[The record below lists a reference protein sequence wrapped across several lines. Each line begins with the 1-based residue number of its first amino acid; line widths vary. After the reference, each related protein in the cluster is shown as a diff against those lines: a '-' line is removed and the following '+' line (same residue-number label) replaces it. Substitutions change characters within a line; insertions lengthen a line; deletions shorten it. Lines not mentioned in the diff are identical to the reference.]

1 MRKFP
6 ALTFALLLPLAA
18 CESTAPE
25 EAGITGTY
33 SLQTINGS
41 SLPHTVLEA
50 GSDRFEV
57 TAGAITL
64 NEDLTFTDLL
74 TFRVTEDGIIT
85 SRDDVLTGTYAH
97 IGSALTMTPIQSS

>member
-74 TFRVTEDGIIT
+74 TFR
-85 SRDDVLTGTYAH
+85 
-97 IGSALTMTPIQSS
+97 GSQRTAS

>member
-33 SLQTINGS
+33 SFQTINGS
-41 SLPHTVLEA
+41 SLTHTVLGA

-57 TAGAITL
+57 TAGTITL
-64 NEDLTFTDLL
+64 N
-74 TFRVTEDGIIT
+74 
-85 SRDDVLTGTYAH
+85 SCSAH
-97 IGSALTMTPIQSS
+97 IRAMSSIPWADTPSSPVMMPL